1 MMSLTVSFALAVG
14 MVFFGLVV
22 AFCVLR
28 LTVCFQPHSDAK
40 KKKKCNKHAKR
51 KKKCNKPQQ
60 PDSKN
65 YAFLEAFSK
74 LVELIRILSNKK
86 GK

>member
-1 MMSLTVSFALAVG
+1 MKSLTVSFALAVA
-14 MVFFGLVV
+14 MVFFGLIV

-28 LTVCFQPHSDAK
+28 LNVCFQPHID
-40 KKKKCNKHAKR
+40 AKR

-60 PDSKN
+60 PDSRN